1 MNRITEADARKFFDK
16 SDKGYLTAEDIKKWL
31 PAEYRDLYE
40 AFLP

>member
-1 MNRITEADARKFFDK
+1 MNRIMEADNRKCFDK
-16 SDKGYLTAEDIKKWL
+16 ADKGYLTVEDIKKWL